1 MLELWDQGLNRV
13 TNTTESRLFQA
24 FNLLH
29 YDFASAMSE

>member
-1 MLELWDQGLNRV
+1 MLELSDKGQNLV